1 MTSASRFGIWSDYAT
16 FEVAQDSSLL
26 KCDPAYMDEWVP
38 TFQRIFNDMF
48 PLHMK
53 VTQYFRTSGTT
64 HPRIQQH
71 IPEDLDPQ
79 HISISFL
86 QFLVQYIVFVNHPL
100 KIQFTEMYI

>member
-1 MTSASRFGIWSDYAT
+1 MASPSHFSICSDYAT

-26 KCDPAYMDEWVP
+26 KCDPAYVDEWLP
-38 TFQRIFNDMF
+38 MLQRIFKDMF
-48 PLHMK
+48 LLHM
-53 VTQYFRTSGTT
+53 VTQSFKTSGTT

-71 IPEDLDPQ
+71 IPEDLNPQ
-79 HISISFL
+79 HISTSFL